1 MTYVSL
7 NPEGVQKVITD
18 LSNYAAKAREHRD
31 SVKSTNERADSPV
44 DVSSYLEVVA
54 GSATAL
60 EDKAKDL
67 QARLDSAKAANE
79 SGVTPMGADGTI
91 SYVIPDGV
99 KDTAKNALAY
109 NKVEIVNQAKT
120 DAEELKSY
128 SSGEKKC
135 SAEQWNSLIE
145 RMKTYQKDPEYSN
158 VFLDNVDPKVLR
170 NIPIAPP
177 PPFQTEKTT
186 HPFREGLSQEQRD
199 AASDVIANI
208 LATGSNTWSEEKAEK
223 YAAQL
228 TENIDSRGVLGVNK
242 IFSSSRSV
250 DIDGDKNNETIGLDY
265 NDTMLTSVAFK
276 LEDWDRNSSADRADY
291 LVSPEGNISGVT
303 HAMTGNVDAF
313 TKWLTVNKDTYNET
327 RGPEVTVDQK
337 ATAERIKKLM
347 EKGDVGKSDKSQWT
361 DDWMLIS
368 AQSAVSNSVD
378 EPFRGAGKAAIVS
391 GILNTAG
398 ESGSTIKLSNASRNA
413 ASISLAANPYGVQYS
428 ADLGNPSVVTLRT
441 AGPKG
446 EGAEWAKDIPEQ
458 PVFTNKALTNLT
470 GQIGKD
476 DLAKARLAGS
486 QEAFNRIQ
494 DDFETGGD
502 AAVLKNYRSQSRT
515 RGFIAGAM
523 GRQAEIDGADVDKM
537 VGSWAEAGAIA
548 ASAVPIPG
556 SSKFGEGFGKSAAEF
571 ITNAGQSYVV
581 NGAKVTVTEQFA
593 SNEEKKEA
601 ENEPIRDS
609 GITACQQTVAWNLLG
624 RGFYSQDEL
633 KQAAD
638 KGGASTA
645 DILDPEGEFKE
656 PTNKPITKIDGTKR
670 QQMMDLVRSAP
681 KGPVDKKFIDEIGEE
696 YESGYE
702 TAHDLTHK

>member
-99 KDTAKNALAY
+99 KDTAKNALA
-109 NKVEIVNQAKT
+109 NNNVEIANQARA
-120 DAEELKSY
+120 DAEELKNYCAGSD
-128 SSGEKKC
+128 SSLE
-135 SAEQWNSLIE
+135 AEGMQAFIE
-145 RMKTYQKDPEYSN
+145 RMKAKQSN
-158 VFLDNVDPKVLR
+158 PAYANVIISNIDPKTLR
-170 NIPIAPP
+170 NMAATLGGNTDIPGSTPKGAVTLEE
-177 PPFQTEKTT
+177 QAEALNT
-186 HPFREGLSQEQRD
+186 LS
-199 AASDVIANI
+199 NI
-208 LATGSNTWSEEKAEK
+208 LATASNTWPKEKAEK
-223 YAAQL
+223 YGRQL
-228 TENIDSRGVLGVNK
+228 TEDMDYVGEEGVNK
-242 IFSSSRSV
+242 LFSASRDV
-250 DIDGDKNNETIGLDY
+250 DIDRDGRNESVGLDY
-265 NDTMLTSVAFK
+265 NDSMLVTAAREIEEHGSTRPPNMPGYGEVGGRF
-276 LEDWDRNSSADRADY
+276 
-291 LVSPEGNISGVT
+291 SGIV

-313 TKWLTVNKDTYNET
+313 TEWLAVNKDTYNET

-347 EKGDVGKSDKSQWT
+347 EQGDVGKSDKSQWT

-441 AGPKG
+441 EAPKG

-476 DLAKARLAGS
+476 DLAKARLAAS
-486 QEAFNRIQ
+486 QEAFNRLQ

-502 AAVLKNYRSQSRT
+502 AAVLKNYRNQSRT

-556 SSKFGEGFGKSAAEF
+556 SSKFGEGLGKYAAEF
-571 ITNAGQSYVV
+571 VTNAGRSYVV
-581 NGAKVTVTEQFA
+581 DGAKVTVTEQFA
-593 SNEEKKEA
+593 SNEEKKKA